1 MGSEASDDLVA
12 ALRELV
18 ANHGAEQV
26 RKALNVATK
35 RKRGRPRIDD
45 IKFASPFIELEGLE
59 WLLGADI
66 TTRGR
71 QAKMV
76 RRILQIS
83 PPQQSLEGD
92 RKRIEDKLRD
102 YRVPASILMGLRKA
116 INKAPLSLLIDK
128 TREAFHLI
136 PKLRPIISR
145 IAEDIDQ
152 VLVIHRGLIGEPDPD
167 MSLRAIIDACQAK
180 RAIMAASEANQSRGL
195 GHPPAQ

>member
-1 MGSEASDDLVA
+1 MGSEVSDDLVA

-26 RKALNVATK
+26 RKALSVATK

-45 IKFASPFIELEGLE
+45 LKFASPFIELEGLE
-59 WLLGADI
+59 WLLGADL

-83 PPQQSLEGD
+83 PSRQSLEGD

-102 YRVPASILMGLRKA
+102 YRVPASIILGLSKA
-116 INKAPLSLLIDK
+116 INQAPLSLLIDK
-128 TREAFHLI
+128 LGEALHLM
-136 PKLRPIISR
+136 PRLRPIISW
-145 IAEDIDQ
+145 IAEVIDQ
-152 VLVIHRGLIGEPDPD
+152 ALLIHRSLIGEPDPG
-167 MSLRAIIDACQAK
+167 MSLRAIIDDRQAK
-180 RAIMAASEANQSRGL
+180 RAIMDASEANQFRGL
-195 GHPPAQ
+195 GQPPAQ